1 MNKEF
6 GKLTGNQFRQLV
18 DLLPVM
24 QAQQQEMLSDLAATS
39 KERWSELLKGD
50 YNWGWCYELPFI
62 SHIALAI
69 VALGLGDYIKQTAAQ
84 PDPQQ
89 SILDDA
95 HKDLIESHHPEFE
108 VQDILGL
115 VMSMGKTV
123 NSICLYGRS
132 LSALVEEVREKGDL
146 ESLFNAVRVDR
157 TVVNCPTVADCI
169 AKAELRSDQAFFN
182 KLALAF
188 KGPSKKQMAS
198 LAGMKFSFATLRE
211 LEINDLSDDKLE
223 RLMVE
228 TLEVYAKV
236 GSAPKNLRAHYQ
248 HFRKFRTI

>member
-1 MNKEF
+1 MPKEYK
-6 GKLTGNQFRQLV
+6 KLTGNQFRQLV

-39 KERWSELLKGD
+39 EERWTELLKGD
-50 YNWGWCYELPFI
+50 YNWGWCYELPFT
-62 SHIALAI
+62 SHIAI
-69 VALGLGDYIKQTAAQ
+69 SFVALGLGEYLKETASQ

-89 SILDDA
+89 VILDDA

-108 VQDILGL
+108 IQDILGL
-115 VMSMGKTV
+115 VMSLGKTI

-157 TVVNCPTVADCI
+157 TVLNCPTVADCI
-169 AKAELRSDQAFFN
+169 AKAELRSDQAFFT
-182 KLALAF
+182 KLQLAL

-198 LAGMKFSFATLRE
+198 LAGMKFSFATLKE
-211 LEINDLSDDKLE
+211 LEINDLSDIQLE
-223 RLMVE
+223 KLMVE

-248 HFRKFRTI
+248 HFRKFKTI